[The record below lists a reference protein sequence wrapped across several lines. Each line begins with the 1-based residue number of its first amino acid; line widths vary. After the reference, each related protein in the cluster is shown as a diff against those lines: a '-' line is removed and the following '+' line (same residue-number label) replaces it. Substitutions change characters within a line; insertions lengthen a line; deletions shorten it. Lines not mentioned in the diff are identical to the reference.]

1 MDSLLLSTN
10 YYNPEVL
17 NDNFLKRVYNYYYMK
32 GHIPI
37 IVEKCSYILINLFL
51 IFFINVITNCIDY
64 KGLYN
69 FERNITITDTTNLF
83 SSQNTRSI
91 LSYIDLTKLFPKN
104 AYLVICLIIYFLY
117 LVCMIINGINE
128 IKLVLEMRNIYKE
141 TFNIMNNELEYISWN
156 RVVEKVKLVYND
168 PNINIYT
175 VSNRILR
182 KENIIINL
190 YKSKLKQLPSI
201 SKLLEWNFI
210 FCFISPLF
218 NNNSDIVINNKEE
231 FRERVRNRCIL
242 VGVINLI
249 SIPFV
254 LYIVVIYMLIK
265 DGEQFY
271 NNPEL
276 SFDKQLKV
284 NGFWK
289 LRYYNEL
296 NHLYDQRTF
305 KIKSIC
311 GKINSFH
318 SNHLK
323 TKEIILRFINFV
335 LSSIF
340 IILILFSFVNDKILT
355 DGIIIGN
362 KTTLWVIGVLGAL
375 LAVNRKFITFSYNN
389 RNNYHKEE
397 NELFIELKQI
407 LPIIN
412 PIFFEFKNRKKLIKI
427 MNKMY
432 CYKIY
437 FMVVELIH
445 ICLAPYYLY
454 KWYLNCDKYIDCI
467 VDNLEDHFIMGK
479 ILNKSNMTNVRNL
492 SSNSHCYYSYV
503 NFIENNPEWK
513 TNLMKY
519 NDLTLNLKEN
529 SFLWSNS
536 ENEAIN
542 NSIFEFNYSFL

>member
-10 YYNPEVL
+10 YYNPDIL

-51 IFFINVITNCIDY
+51 IFFINIITNCIDY

-69 FERNITITDTTNLF
+69 FERNITILSDT
-83 SSQNTRSI
+83 NTKNNNI
-91 LSYIDLTKLFPKN
+91 LSYINLNYIFPKN
-104 AYLVICLIIYFLY
+104 IYLVICLVIYFLY
-117 LVCMIINGINE
+117 LVCMIINCINE
-128 IKLVLEMRNIYKE
+128 IKLVLEMRDIYREK
-141 TFNIMNNELEYISWN
+141 FNIMNNELEYISWN
-156 RVVEKVKLVYND
+156 RVVEKLKLVYND

-175 VSNRILR
+175 VTNRILK

-190 YKSKLKQLPSI
+190 YKSNLKHLPSI

-218 NNNSDIVINNKEE
+218 NNNSDIIVDNKEK
-231 FRERVRNRCIL
+231 FRNRVRNRCIL
-242 VGVINLI
+242 VCIINFI
-249 SIPFV
+249 SIPFI

-296 NHLYDQRTF
+296 NHLYDIRTF

-311 GKINSFH
+311 NKINTFH

-335 LSSIF
+335 LSSVF
-340 IILILFSFVNDKILT
+340 IILVLFSFVNDKILT
-355 DGIIIGN
+355 EGIIIGN

-397 NELFIELKQI
+397 NALFIELKEI

-412 PIFFEFKNRKKLIKI
+412 PNFFEFKNRKKLIKI

-437 FMVVELIH
+437 FMLIELIH

-454 KWYLNCDKYIDCI
+454 KWYHYCDKYIDCI
-467 VDNLEDHFIMGK
+467 VDNLEEHFIMGK

-492 SSNSHCYYSYV
+492 SSNSHCYYSYI

-513 TNLMKY
+513 NNLMKY
-519 NDLTLNLKEN
+519 NDLDINLKEN
-529 SFLWSNS
+529 SFLWSNT

-542 NSIFEFNYSFL
+542 NSTFSLNHSFL